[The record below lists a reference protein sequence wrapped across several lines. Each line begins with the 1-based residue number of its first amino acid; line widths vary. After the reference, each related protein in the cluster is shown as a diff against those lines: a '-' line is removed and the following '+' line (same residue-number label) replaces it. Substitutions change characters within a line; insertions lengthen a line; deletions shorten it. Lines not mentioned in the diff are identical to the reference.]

1 MAGRFML
8 LGSLIYALLFLG
20 LVTVNGGPLA
30 LALPLI
36 IYLGAALLHHSS
48 DVNLI
53 AARTLSVD
61 SVRQFEPVKVSLQIT
76 NHGVDLE
83 EVLVED
89 QLPAGLELVDGEDKA
104 LTSLASGETLVLE
117 YTVRGRR
124 GTYQYHSV
132 RITTSDHLGVMNQ
145 QMDVAAK
152 ASLIYMP
159 ETGRLGRIA
168 IRPPRTHGHSG
179 PIPSRKSGA
188 GVEFHGLRE
197 YQMGDPRRWI
207 NWRASA
213 RHQQDLYVNQFE
225 QERIADVGIIL
236 DARQQADIVLP
247 GGESLFEYSVQ
258 AAASLAEAFLS
269 DGNRVGLLVY
279 GFGLHRT
286 FPGYGKVQLERIL
299 RSLGLART
307 GHNFALESLRYLPT
321 RFFPAGSQLVMI
333 SPLMESDVTAITRLR
348 ANGYELLVV
357 SPDPIDFEAR
367 YMGIKDGL
375 AHELARIERSLLIH
389 RVQRLGVRLLEWQVN
404 QPFGPLVRNRLGRV
418 PAVRPMVNL

>member
-1 MAGRFML
+1 MAGRFVL

-48 DVNLI
+48 DVRLS
-53 AARTLSVD
+53 ATRTLSND
-61 SVRQFEPVKVSLQIT
+61 TTQQFEPVKISLLVT
-76 NHGVDLE
+76 NDGPDLE
-83 EVLVED
+83 EALIED
-89 QLPAGLELVDGEDKA
+89 PLPNGLELVEGQNQA
-104 LTSLASGETLVLE
+104 LTSLPAGESIVLE

-124 GTYQYHSV
+124 GTYPYTSV
-132 RITTSDHLGVMNQ
+132 QVTTGDHLGLMRQRVE
-145 QMDVAAK
+145 VPAK
-152 ASLIYMP
+152 ATLVYMP
-159 ETGRLGRIA
+159 ETGRLDRVA

-179 PIPSRKSGA
+179 PIPSRKSGP
-188 GVEFHGLRE
+188 GVEFYGLRE

-213 RHQQDLYVNQFE
+213 RYQQELFVNQFE

-247 GGESLFEYSVQ
+247 NGEALFEYSVQ
-258 AAASLAEAFLS
+258 AAASLAEAFLN

-286 FPGYGKVQLERIL
+286 FPGYGKKQLDRIL
-299 RSLGLART
+299 RALGQART

-321 RFFPAGSQLVMI
+321 RFFPAGSQIVMV
-333 SPLMESDVTAITRLR
+333 SPLLPPDVTSITRLR
-348 ANGYELLVV
+348 ASGYEIMVV
-357 SPDPIDFEAR
+357 SPDPIEFEAR
-367 YMGIKDGL
+367 HLGVKEDPSY
-375 AHELARIERSLLIH
+375 ELARIERSLLLH
-389 RVQRLGVRLLEWQVN
+389 RVQRLGVRLLDWPVN
-404 QPFGPLVRNRLGRV
+404 QPFAPLVRARLSRA
-418 PAVRPMVNL
+418 PAVQRMVNL